1 MSRRV
6 IISLIVLMAIV
17 MSSLILVQTNSIQKA
32 FRIKEEQFDQTVH
45 RAIRQ
50 VAQRLELEETSLLVL
65 QNRQSSYN
73 NSFFPNSNHQHNV
86 FPGNSQTTPRN
97 NQADVNISFRFS
109 QRKTTKT
116 YSEEL
121 SISYND
127 SASLFNNERGRPGDF
142 PSAFD
147 EIHDHDDYILQQYEM
162 RKNVQANLFRIS
174 QNKLIMSQ
182 LPINERVEQRMIER
196 ALKDE
201 FKNSNINLNYRYG
214 IFTAPLG
221 NERKVFGSSDFN
233 LHNKKPYQT
242 VLFPN
247 DQDPKPNYLKVYF
260 PKRQSYLLKEAGLM
274 VIPTA
279 ILTAM
284 LIGIFIYTIL
294 IILRQKKLSNIKND
308 FINNMTHELKTPIS
322 TISLASQMLH
332 DNSVSN
338 TPRTIEHV
346 SNVILQESK
355 RLSFQVEKVL
365 QMAVFNE
372 GRLKLKFK
380 EVHMND
386 LINNVILNFELR
398 VKSKNGTLNSS
409 IAAENDLI
417 KGDEVHITNVI
428 FNLLDNAMKY
438 SKSTPEIEVKTENK
452 KDFIVVSVKD
462 NGIGIAKE
470 HHDQI
475 FERFFRVPTGNVHDV
490 KGFGLGLSYVK
501 KIIDSHQG
509 KIKIESAL
517 NKGTIFI
524 IYFPLNMKVNGNKSK
539 TFIGRRR

>member
-6 IISLIVLMAIV
+6 IIFLIVIMAIV
-17 MSSLILVQTNSIQKA
+17 MTSLIAVQTNSIQKA
-32 FRIKEEQFDQTVH
+32 FQIKEEQFDQTVN

-50 VAQRLELEETSLLVL
+50 VVRRLELEEASLLIA
-65 QNRQSSYN
+65 QSNRQAISGSI
-73 NSFFPNSNHQHNV
+73 F
-86 FPGNSQTTPRN
+86 PRN
-97 NQADVNISFRFS
+97 NQQNNIFPNTPNNSQQKGQSDVNISFRFS
-109 QRKTTKT
+109 QRKSAGT

-127 SASLFNNERGRPGDF
+127 SNSIFNNERGRPGDF

-147 EIHDHDDYILQQYEM
+147 EIHDFDVYLGQQYEIRM
-162 RKNVQANLFRIS
+162 NEKANMFRLL
-174 QNKLIMSQ
+174 QNEIIFSQ
-182 LPINERVEQRMIER
+182 LPIEERISQKRIENEIQR
-196 ALKDE
+196 E
-201 FKNSNINLNYRYG
+201 FENSNIDLEYKYAVYSFPQAQEQR
-214 IFTAPLG
+214 
-221 NERKVFGSSDFN
+221 VFGSTGFDLSNKIYYRTNLFASDR
-233 LHNKKPYQT
+233 
-242 VLFPN
+242 
-247 DQDPKPNYLKVYF
+247 DPKPNYLFVYF
-260 PKRQSYLLKEAGLM
+260 PKRQSYLLREAGLM

-279 ILTAM
+279 ILTAL
-284 LIGIFIYTIL
+284 LIGIFVYTIL
-294 IILRQKKLSNIKND
+294 IILKQKKLSNIKND

-332 DNSVSN
+332 DNSISN

-380 EVHMND
+380 EVHLNN

-398 VKSKNGTLNSS
+398 VKSKDGTLDSI
-409 IAAENDLI
+409 IAADNDQI

-438 SKSTPEIEVKTENK
+438 SKGQPAIEVKTENK
-452 KDFIVVSVKD
+452 NDFVVVSVKD

-470 HHDQI
+470 HQDQI
-475 FERFFRVPTGNVHDV
+475 FERFYRVPTGNVHDV

-509 KIKIESAL
+509 KIKVESTL
-517 NKGTIFI
+517 NKGTKFM
-524 IYFPLNMKVNGNKSK
+524 IYFPLNVKVNGNKSK

>member
-6 IISLIVLMAIV
+6 IIFLIVTMAVVMTSLIV
-17 MSSLILVQTNSIQKA
+17 VQTNSIQKA
-32 FRIKEEQFDQTVH
+32 FQIKEEQFDQTVN

-50 VAQRLELEETSLLVL
+50 VIYRLELEESSRLYAHSRTQAHRSSIFP
-65 QNRQSSYN
+65 QNNQQN
-73 NSFFPNSNHQHNV
+73 I
-86 FPGNSQTTPRN
+86 FPGNQSTSSQN
-97 NQADVNISFRFS
+97 DVNISFSFS
-109 QRKTTKT
+109 QRQSSGS

-121 SISYND
+121 SITYND
-127 SASLFNNERGRPGDF
+127 STAIFNNERGMPGDF

-147 EIHDHDDYILQQYEM
+147 EIHDYDRYVSQQYENQM
-162 RKNVQANLFRIS
+162 KEQANNLRIVRY
-174 QNKLIMSQ
+174 QAIFAQ
-182 LPINERVEQRMIER
+182 LPVKERLNKQLLEREIQKEFDNNNIDLEYKYAIYSFPKAREQMVI
-196 ALKDE
+196 
-201 FKNSNINLNYRYG
+201 
-214 IFTAPLG
+214 
-221 NERKVFGSSDFN
+221 GSQDFDVN
-233 LHNKKPYQT
+233 NNKKYRSP
-242 VLFPN
+242 LFPN
-247 DQDPKPNYLKVYF
+247 DVIGQQPNYLFLYF

-284 LIGIFIYTIL
+284 LIAIFVYTIM
-294 IILRQKKLSNIKND
+294 IILKQKKLSNIKND

-338 TPRTIEHV
+338 TARTIEHV

-380 EVHMND
+380 DVRINE

-398 VKSKNGTLNSS
+398 VKSKDGTLHSS
-409 IAAENDLI
+409 IAAENDLV

-438 SKSTPEIEVKTENK
+438 TKGKPEIEVSTENK
-452 KDFIVVSVKD
+452 KDVIVISVKD

-475 FERFFRVPTGNVHDV
+475 YERFYRVPTGNVHDV

-509 KIKIESAL
+509 KIKVESAL
-517 NKGTIFI
+517 NKGTKFM
-524 IYFPLNMKVNGNKSK
+524 IYFPLNTKVNGNKSK